1 MESVGTVG
9 PAWDSGRFNRRVS
22 TFAHISLLVTLL
34 VIWLIVL
41 KGVLQP
47 FFIALGIYFVLKPG
61 SDYLSSNGF
70 PVILS
75 YLTMVLLTLLI
86 VSAASFIAYQ
96 QANDLVQDQ
105 EKMDLYNLKLEE
117 RWSDLKQS
125 PLIDSAFSADSDS
138 ANSTLVDDL
147 SSLGLLEDDQQVSD
161 AGLSMLTNV
170 GGLLAT
176 SVTGMFF
183 LIFIIFEA
191 SLLPGRIERAW
202 PDGGSQKVQIVR
214 SKIEASVNT
223 YIIVK
228 TGVGAG
234 TALCAG
240 VVMLLFGIDL
250 WFTWALITF
259 LLNYVPYIGSLIAT
273 MPPIILGVI
282 LLEPNSLMLLILLL
296 LANQQVWGQIIE
308 TKWAGRALDLS
319 PVLLLLVTSISFA
332 GWGILGMVLA
342 VPFAVI
348 VKIVLENIEATQPF
362 AILMSERAPSIDEA
376 WDDAMRD
383 GKISN
388 FESQSLN
395 QLQVLL
401 GYSDFKVKLIAGR
414 IAAQRALKRNK
425 ISDDQIDIIS
435 LAADAVGDHPDMTE
449 VVSLLSEGKLDKE
462 LRPVLSKFIRVMEE
476 E

>member
-1 MESVGTVG
+1 
-9 PAWDSGRFNRRVS
+9 
-22 TFAHISLLVTLL
+22 
-34 VIWLIVL
+34 
-41 KGVLQP
+41 
-47 FFIALGIYFVLKPG
+47 
-61 SDYLSSNGF
+61 
-70 PVILS
+70 
-75 YLTMVLLTLLI
+75 MVLLTLLI

-176 SVTGMFF
+176 SVTVMFF

>member
-1 MESVGTVG
+1 MEVAG

-22 TFAHISLLVTLL
+22 TFAHISLLITLL
-34 VIWLIVL
+34 VVWLIVL

-47 FFIALGIYFVLKPG
+47 FFIALAIYFVLKPG

-75 YLTMVLLTLLI
+75 YLTMVLLTLLV
-86 VSAASFIAYQ
+86 VSAASFVAYH
-96 QANDLVQDQ
+96 QANDLIQD
-105 EKMDLYNLKLEE
+105 EDKMELYNLQLEE

-125 PLIDSAFSADSDS
+125 PLIGSALSSDS
-138 ANSTLVDDL
+138 NSSNSTLVEDL
-147 SSLGLLEDDQQVSD
+147 SSMGLLEDDQEISD
-161 AGLSMLTNV
+161 AAMGMVSNV
-170 GGLLAT
+170 GGLIAT
-176 SVTGMFF
+176 SVTVMFF

-202 PDGGSQKVQIVR
+202 PDGGSKKVQIVR

-223 YIIVK
+223 YIVVK

-240 VVMLLFGIDL
+240 VVMLLFDIDL

-282 LLEPNSLMLLILLL
+282 LLEPNSLILLILLL
-296 LANQQVWGQIIE
+296 LANQQIWGQIIE

-348 VKIVLENIEATQPF
+348 IKIVLENIEATQPF
-362 AILMSERAPSIDEA
+362 AILMSERAPSLDEA

-401 GYSDFKVKLIAGR
+401 GYSNYKVKLIAGR

-425 ISDDQIDIIS
+425 LSDDQIDIIS
-435 LAADAVGDHPDMTE
+435 LAADAVGDHPLMTE
-449 VVSLLSEGKLDKE
+449 VVSMLTEGKMDKE
-462 LRPVLSKFIRVMEE
+462 LRPILSKFIGVMEE

>member
-117 RWSDLKQS
+117 RLSDLKQS

-176 SVTGMFF
+176 SVTVMFF

>member
-1 MESVGTVG
+1 MEVAG

-22 TFAHISLLVTLL
+22 TFAHISLLITLL

-47 FFIALGIYFVLKPG
+47 FFIALAIYFVLKPG

-75 YLTMVLLTLLI
+75 YLTMVFLTLLV
-86 VSAASFIAYQ
+86 VSAASFVAYH
-96 QANDLVQDQ
+96 QANDLIQD
-105 EKMDLYNLKLEE
+105 EDKMELYNLQLEE

-125 PLIDSAFSADSDS
+125 PLIGSALSSDS
-138 ANSTLVDDL
+138 NSSNTTLVEDL
-147 SSLGLLEDDQQVSD
+147 SSMGLLEDDQEVSD
-161 AGLSMLTNV
+161 AAMGMVSNV
-170 GGLLAT
+170 GGLIAT
-176 SVTGMFF
+176 SVTVMFF

-202 PDGGSQKVQIVR
+202 PDGGSKKVQIVR

-223 YIIVK
+223 YIVVK

-240 VVMLLFGIDL
+240 VVMLLFDIDL

-282 LLEPNSLMLLILLL
+282 LLEPNSLILLILLL
-296 LANQQVWGQIIE
+296 LANQQIWGQIIE

-348 VKIVLENIEATQPF
+348 IKIVLENIEATQPF
-362 AILMSERAPSIDEA
+362 AILMSERAPSLDEA

-401 GYSDFKVKLIAGR
+401 GYSNYKVKLIAGR

-425 ISDDQIDIIS
+425 LSDDQIDIIS
-435 LAADAVGDHPDMTE
+435 LAADAVGDHPLMTE
-449 VVSLLSEGKLDKE
+449 VVSMLTEGKMDKE
-462 LRPVLSKFIRVMEE
+462 LRPILSKFIGVMEE

>member
-1 MESVGTVG
+1 MEVAS

-22 TFAHISLLVTLL
+22 TFAHISILITLM

-70 PVILS
+70 PLILS
-75 YLTMVLLTLLI
+75 YLTMVLFTLLL
-86 VSAASFIAYQ
+86 VSAASFVAYH
-96 QANDLVQDQ
+96 QANDLVEND
-105 EKMDLYNLKLEE
+105 EKMDLYNSKLET

-125 PLIDSAFSADSDS
+125 PLLGMMLSDES
-138 ANSTLVDDL
+138 DASNSTLVEDL
-147 SSLGLLEDDQQVSD
+147 ASMGLLEDEQKLSD
-161 AGLSMLTNV
+161 AALGMLSNV
-170 GGLLAT
+170 GGFITT
-176 SVTGMFF
+176 SVTVMFF

-202 PDGGSQKVQIVR
+202 PDGGSQKVQIMR
-214 SKIEASVNT
+214 TKIEASVNT
-223 YIIVK
+223 YIVVK

-240 VVMLLFGIDL
+240 FVMLLFGIDL

-273 MPPIILGVI
+273 VPPIIIG
-282 LLEPNSLMLLILLL
+282 LILLDPNMLIL
-296 LANQQVWGQIIE
+296 LVLLLLMNQQVWGQIIE

-319 PVLLLLVTSISFA
+319 PVLLLLVTAISFA
-332 GWGILGMVLA
+332 GWGILGMILA

-348 VKIVLENIEATQPF
+348 VKIILENIEATQPF

-376 WDDAMRD
+376 WDDAIRD

-388 FESQSLN
+388 FESQSLA

-401 GYSDFKVKLIAGR
+401 GYSDRHIKLIAGR
-414 IAAQRALKRNK
+414 IAAQRVLRKNK
-425 ISDDQIDIIS
+425 ISDDQIEILFS
-435 LAADAVGDHPDMTE
+435 AADVLGSKYE
-449 VVSLLSEGKLDKE
+449 VANEVTSLLCEGKLDKDM
-462 LRPVLSKFIRVMEE
+462 RPLLTNFIAVLEE

>member
-1 MESVGTVG
+1 
-9 PAWDSGRFNRRVS
+9 
-22 TFAHISLLVTLL
+22 
-34 VIWLIVL
+34 
-41 KGVLQP
+41 
-47 FFIALGIYFVLKPG
+47 
-61 SDYLSSNGF
+61 
-70 PVILS
+70 
-75 YLTMVLLTLLI
+75 MVLLTLLI

-176 SVTGMFF
+176 SVTVMFF

-435 LAADAVGDHPDMTE
+435 LAADAVGDHPDMAE

>member
-1 MESVGTVG
+1 MV
-9 PAWDSGRFNRRVS
+9 F
-22 TFAHISLLVTLL
+22 
-34 VIWLIVL
+34 WLIVL

-70 PVILS
+70 PLILS
-75 YLTMVLLTLLI
+75 YLTMVLFTLLL
-86 VSAASFIAYQ
+86 VSAASFVAYQ
-96 QANDLVQDQ
+96 QASDLFEDE
-105 EKMDLYNLKLEE
+105 EKMELYNSKLES
-117 RWSDLKQS
+117 RWSDIKQS
-125 PLIDSAFSADSDS
+125 PLLGTMFSDDSD
-138 ANSTLVDDL
+138 ATNTTLVEDL
-147 SSLGLLEDDQQVSD
+147 AAMGLIEDEQKLSD
-161 AGLSMLTNV
+161 AAMGMLSNV
-170 GGLLAT
+170 GVFFTT
-176 SVTGMFF
+176 SVTVMFF

-202 PDGGSQKVQIVR
+202 PDGGSQKVQIIR

-234 TALCAG
+234 TAFCAG
-240 VVMLLFGIDL
+240 LVMLSFGIDL

-273 MPPIILGVI
+273 LPPIVIGLI
-282 LLEPNSLMLLILLL
+282 LLEPNALILLILLL
-296 LANQQVWGQIIE
+296 LSNQQIWGQIIE

-319 PVLLLLVTSISFA
+319 PVLLLLVTAISFA
-332 GWGILGMVLA
+332 GWGILGMILA

-348 VKIVLENIEATQPF
+348 IKIVLENIEATQPF

-376 WDDAMRD
+376 WDDAIRD

-395 QLQVLL
+395 QLQMLL
-401 GYSDFKVKLIAGR
+401 GYSDRHIKLIAGR
-414 IAAQRALKRNK
+414 ITAQRALSKNK
-425 ISDDQIDIIS
+425 ISDDQIEILFS
-435 LAADAVGDHPDMTE
+435 AADTLGSDNEIANDVTT
-449 VVSLLSEGKLDKE
+449 LLSEGRLDKSM
-462 LRPVLSKFIRVMEE
+462 RPLLTNFIAALEE

>member
-1 MESVGTVG
+1 MEVAS
-9 PAWDSGRFNRRVS
+9 PSWDSGRFNRRVS
-22 TFAHISLLVTLL
+22 TFAYICLLITLM

-61 SDYLSSNGF
+61 SDMLSDSGF
-70 PVILS
+70 PLILS
-75 YLTMVLLTLLI
+75 YLTMVLFTLLI
-86 VSAASFIAYQ
+86 VSSASFVAYQ
-96 QANDLVQDQ
+96 QANDLVQDD
-105 EKMDLYNLKLEE
+105 EKMDMYNTKLEQ
-117 RWSDLKQS
+117 RWSDIKQS
-125 PLIDSAFSADSDS
+125 PLIGSMLSDDSD
-138 ANSTLVDDL
+138 ATNSTLVEDL
-147 SSLGLLEDDQQVSD
+147 ATMGILEDEQEISD
-161 AGLSMLTNV
+161 AALGMLSNI
-170 GGLLAT
+170 GGFIST
-176 SVTGMFF
+176 SVTVMFF

-202 PDGGSQKVQIVR
+202 PDGGSQKVQIMR

-240 VVMLLFGIDL
+240 LVMLFFGIDL
-250 WFTWALITF
+250 WFTWALLTF

-273 MPPIILGVI
+273 VPPIILGFI
-282 LLEPNSLMLLILLL
+282 LLEPNTLGLLIVLLL
-296 LANQQVWGQIIE
+296 VNQQIWGQIIE

-319 PVLLLLVTSISFA
+319 PVLLLLVTAISFA
-332 GWGILGMVLA
+332 GWGILGMILA

-348 VKIVLENIEATQPF
+348 IKIILENIEATQPF

-376 WDDAMRD
+376 WDDAIRD

-388 FESQSLN
+388 FESQSLD
-395 QLQVLL
+395 QLQMIL
-401 GYSDFKVKLIAGR
+401 GHSDHQIKLIAGR
-414 IAAQRALKRNK
+414 IASQRVLRNNK
-425 ISDDQIDIIS
+425 VSDDHVEIILS
-435 LAADAVGDHPDMTE
+435 AADALGKNHQIASE
-449 VVSLLSEGKLDKE
+449 VTSLLSEGKLDKDM
-462 LRPVLSKFIRVMEE
+462 RPILADFIVALEE